1 MTVKATCIIA
11 VLMCENIF
19 NERIYQSLSTAK
31 HYCHYYRSE
40 ILWVMSTSVYIPNT
54 DRCFFSFLYIHL
66 YSPIYM
72 VAEKKKK
79 EQQQQQLLSLYLV
92 FKLRQILCVLHYMHV
107 SVDYVACK

>member
-1 MTVKATCIIA
+1 
-11 VLMCENIF
+11 
-19 NERIYQSLSTAK
+19 
-31 HYCHYYRSE
+31 
-40 ILWVMSTSVYIPNT
+40 
-54 DRCFFSFLYIHL
+54 
-66 YSPIYM
+66 M

>member
-54 DRCFFSFLYIHL
+54 DRCFFSFLYVHL

-72 VAEKKKK
+72 VAEKKEKRATTTTVIIVV
-79 EQQQQQLLSLYLV
+79 LS
-92 FKLRQILCVLHYMHV
+92 F
-107 SVDYVACK
+107 